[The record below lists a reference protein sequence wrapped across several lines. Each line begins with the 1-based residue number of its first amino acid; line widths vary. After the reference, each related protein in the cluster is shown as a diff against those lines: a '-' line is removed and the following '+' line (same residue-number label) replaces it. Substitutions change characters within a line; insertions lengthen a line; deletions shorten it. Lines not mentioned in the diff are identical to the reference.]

1 MEQKLPHISTH
12 PYVFAVRVEWRW
24 PDNYFWFG
32 RVELQY
38 VRENRIPIVE
48 IIEWPVVAKVISGLR
63 AGEKI
68 HVRMR
73 PLDKD
78 GNGPAWNASDWL
90 EGASSSDTQD
100 IVQHVQDSLAASSP
114 LLNMNYETEEPGKNH
129 SAGMKVGIEGNQ
141 QQVKFLADRFAV
153 TFGIQLRT
161 PEEVREIEE
170 YLKRQRLAKSMR
182 DALEELSPFTV
193 SYGQVFIQEAFFKGG
208 EIQATNIEPVVEDK
222 AKQESTRSEPK
233 NNISINIHSVAPDSD
248 AASDSVSKAV
258 NERINLM
265 LKPGGTIWRAMNKC

>member
-1 MEQKLPHISTH
+1 M
-12 PYVFAVRVEWRW
+12 
-24 PDNYFWFG
+24 
-32 RVELQY
+32 
-38 VRENRIPIVE
+38 
-48 IIEWPVVAKVISGLR
+48 AKVISGLR

-114 LLNMNYETEEPGKNH
+114 FLNMNYETEEPGKNH

-141 QQVKFLADRFAV
+141 QQVKFLA
-153 TFGIQLRT
+153 QLRT

-170 YLKRQRLAKSMR
+170 YLKRQRLAKSLR

-193 SYGQVFIQEAFFKGG
+193 SNGQVFIQEAFFKGG
-208 EIQATNIEPVVEDK
+208 EIQATNIEPVVEYK

-233 NNISINIHSVAPDSD
+233 NNISINIHSVAPDIG
-248 AASDSVSKAV
+248 AASDSISKAV
-258 NERINLM
+258 DERINLM
-265 LKPGGTIWRAMNKC
+265 LKPGGSIWRAMNKG